1 MNNVVDS
8 IPGIEMLNKATQS
21 EPAVGLNL
29 KDGMSIEFFNKR
41 RVYKNRTQVIDYEYY
56 TSNQYLAHNYRLF
69 MKQNQP
75 NFTTNDLIKNL
86 LFPKIK
92 KKHLKLK
99 LTPFQKFEIEKQN
112 KQRKLNQIKSSSSI
126 HNSIQL
132 TINSSKSCSSEKSL
146 FKTAPLSK
154 SNNHCGYNKKTILK
168 KKLVLFPDVVQ
179 KYKIVTANTHV
190 FNNIQQTSYKNKK
203 INLFLTNMKY

>member
-8 IPGIEMLNKATQS
+8 IPGIEKLNKATQS

-132 TINSSKSCSSEKSL
+132 TISSSKSCSSEKSL

-154 SNNHCGYNKKTILK
+154 SNNHYNYNKTILK
-168 KKLVLFPDVVQ
+168 KKLVLFPDIVQ